1 MIQESKDLMSDP
13 LALDPA
19 LVEIDRRWKA
29 SGIPDLYAGG
39 SGPVSRERAINI
51 RAFLYPKPQLPQG
64 AIEAIEL
71 PAPTGSGRPIP
82 ARIVRPVRGEPT
94 GTLVYYH
101 GGGWVV
107 GDLDSHEAHAIRL
120 ANEAG
125 VVVLNVDYRLAPE
138 HPFPAAIDDAEAAL
152 VWAAANLARLGGAG
166 KPLAVG
172 GDSAGGN
179 LAAAVGLY
187 ARDRGIAL
195 AAQLLIYAATD
206 LAGKPGP
213 ERMYLGDDA
222 ERKASDP
229 RASPLRAATLR
240 GLAPVIIGVGPYD
253 FLYRDNL
260 AYAKRLR
267 EEGVTLVMREFP
279 TLNHGFFSYTAV
291 SQDSLAAAL
300 QLCAD
305 LRALMTD

>member
-1 MIQESKDLMSDP
+1 MTQAPNKAP
-13 LALDPA
+13 LDPA
-19 LVEIDRRWKA
+19 LVEIDRRWKE
-29 SGIPDLYAGG
+29 SGIPGLYDGG
-39 SGPVSRERAINI
+39 DGPVSRERAINI
-51 RAFLYPKPQLPQG
+51 RAFLYPKPKLPQG
-64 AIEAIEL
+64 EIEAIEL
-71 PAPTGSGRPIP
+71 PAPAGTNRPIP
-82 ARIVRPVRGEPT
+82 ARVVRPVSGPIT

-138 HPFPAAIDDAEAAL
+138 HRFPAAVDDAEAAL
-152 VWAAANLARLGGAG
+152 AWAMVNKARLGGAD

-187 ARDRGIAL
+187 ARDHGMAL
-195 AAQLLIYAATD
+195 AAQLLIYAATELSD
-206 LAGKPGP
+206 KPGP
-213 ERMYLGDDA
+213 ERMYLGEDA
-222 ERKASDP
+222 ARKALDP
-229 RASPLRAATLR
+229 RASPLRAATLK

-253 FLYRDNL
+253 FLYQDNL
-260 AYAKRLR
+260 AYARRLR
-267 EEGVTLVMREFP
+267 EEGVKLVMREFP

-291 SQDSLAAAL
+291 SQDSLAAAQL
-300 QLCAD
+300 LCAD
-305 LRALMTD
+305 LRALMTA

>member
-1 MIQESKDLMSDP
+1 MTQAQDKAP
-13 LALDPA
+13 LDPA
-19 LVEIDRRWKA
+19 IVEIDRRWKA
-29 SGIPDLYAGG
+29 SGIPGLYEGG
-39 SGPVSRERAINI
+39 NGPVSRERAINI
-51 RAFLYPKPQLPQG
+51 RAFLYPKPKLPQG
-64 AIEAIEL
+64 EIEAIEL
-71 PAPTGSGRPIP
+71 PAPPGSDRPIP
-82 ARIVRPVRGEPT
+82 ARIVRPVSGPVT
-94 GTLVYYH
+94 GTLVYFH

-138 HPFPAAIDDAEAAL
+138 HCFPAAIDDCEAAL
-152 VWAAANLARLGGAG
+152 AWAAANKARLGGAD

-187 ARDRGIAL
+187 ARDQGIAL

-206 LAGKPGP
+206 LSDKPGP

-222 ERKASDP
+222 ARKALDP
-229 RASPLRAATLR
+229 RASPLRAATLK

-253 FLYRDNL
+253 FLYQDSL
-260 AYAKRLR
+260 AYARRLR
-267 EEGVTLVMREFP
+267 EEGVKLVMREFP

-291 SQDSLAAAL
+291 SPDSLAAAQ

-305 LRALMTD
+305 LRALMTA

>member
-1 MIQESKDLMSDP
+1 MSQATNKAP
-13 LALDPA
+13 LDPA
-19 LVEIDRRWKA
+19 IVAIDRRWKA
-29 SGIPDLYAGG
+29 AGVPGLYEGG
-39 SGPVSRERAINI
+39 NGPVSRERAANI

-64 AIEAIEL
+64 EIESIEL
-71 PAPTGSGRPIP
+71 PAPAGTDRKIP
-82 ARIVRPVRGEPT
+82 ARIIRPVSGPIT

-138 HPFPAAIDDAEAAL
+138 HRFPAAIDDAEAAL
-152 VWAAANLARLGGAG
+152 AWAAANLDRLGGAG

-187 ARDRGIAL
+187 ARDHGIAL
-195 AAQLLIYAATD
+195 AAQLLIYPATD
-206 LAGKPGP
+206 LSDKPGP
-213 ERMYLGDDA
+213 ERMYLGDDGA
-222 ERKASDP
+222 RKALDP
-229 RASPLRAATLR
+229 RASPLRAATLK

-253 FLYRDNL
+253 FLYQDNL
-260 AYAKRLR
+260 AYARRLR
-267 EEGVTLVMREFP
+267 EEGVHLVMREFP
-279 TLNHGFFSYTAV
+279 TLNHGFFSYTAI
-291 SQDSLAAAL
+291 SKDSEAAAL

-305 LRALMTD
+305 LRALMTA

>member
-1 MIQESKDLMSDP
+1 MTQAPQKAP
-13 LALDPA
+13 LDPA
-19 LVEIDRRWKA
+19 ILEIDRRWKE

-39 SGPVSRERAINI
+39 NGPVSRERAINI
-51 RAFLYPKPQLPQG
+51 RAFLYPKPKLPQG
-64 AIEAIEL
+64 SIEPIEL
-71 PAPTGSGRPIP
+71 PAPPGSGRPIP
-82 ARIVRPVRGEPT
+82 ARIVRPVSGPVT

-138 HPFPAAIDDAEAAL
+138 HRFPAAIDDAEAAL
-152 VWAAANLARLGGAG
+152 AWAAANRDRLGGAD

-179 LAAAVGLY
+179 LAAAVALF
-187 ARDRGIAL
+187 ARDQGIAL

-206 LAGKPGP
+206 LTDKPGP
-213 ERMYLGDDA
+213 ERMYLGDNA
-222 ERKASDP
+222 ARHAVDP
-229 RASPLRAATLR
+229 RASPLRAKTLA

-253 FLYRDNL
+253 FLYQDNL
-260 AYAKRLR
+260 AYARRLR
-267 EEGVTLVMREFP
+267 EEGVPLVMREFP

-291 SQDSLAAAL
+291 SQDSLAAAQL
-300 QLCAD
+300 LCAD
-305 LRALMTD
+305 LRALMAA